1 MVTLVNKKNRLKII
15 NPNVTIGER
24 YYRIDNSI
32 TDEEYHTYLD
42 KDKWE
47 IENE

>member
-1 MVTLVNKKNRLKII
+1 MVTLVNKKNGLKII
-15 NPNVTIGER
+15 NPNVIIGER
-24 YYRIDNSI
+24 YYRIDNNI
-32 TDEEYHTYLD
+32 IEQEYHTYLD

>member
-1 MVTLVNKKNRLKII
+1 MVTLVNKNDGSKII
-15 NPNVTIGER
+15 VPSVTLVER
-24 YYRIDNSI
+24 YYRVGDGII
-32 TDEEYHTYLD
+32 DEEYHTYLD